1 MALAVST
8 YAEDEP
14 QASIKVMDDNSIRV
28 YIHDAKGEQSVCMT
42 IDQAVAM
49 ALWILKQNFAY
60 PPWWAARIRVL
71 PPRRDGDEGTRAE
84 RP

>member
-14 QASIKVMDDNSIRV
+14 QASIKVLDDNSIGV

-42 IDQAVAM
+42 MDQAVAM
-49 ALWILKQNFAY
+49 ALWILKQNWEV
-60 PPWWAARIRVL
+60 PGWMSARIRVL
-71 PPRRDGDEGTRAE
+71 PPRRERDE
-84 RP
+84 

>member
-14 QASIKVMDDNSIRV
+14 QASVKVMDDNSIRV

-42 IDQAVAM
+42 MDQAVAM

-71 PPRRDGDEGTRAE
+71 PPRRERDE
-84 RP
+84 

>member
-14 QASIKVMDDNSIRV
+14 QASIKMMDDGNL
-28 YIHDAKGEQSVCMT
+28 YT
-42 IDQAVAM
+42 IIYDPVNDSYVKLTMDQAVAM
-49 ALWILKQNFAY
+49 ALWIIKQNFEIK
-60 PPWWAARIRVL
+60 PEHAARIRVL
-71 PPRRDGDEGTRAE
+71 PPRRNGDEGTRAE

>member
-14 QASIKVMDDNSIRV
+14 QASIKVLDDNSIGV

-42 IDQAVAM
+42 MDQAVAM
-49 ALWILKQNFAY
+49 ALWILRQNWEI
-60 PPWWAARIRVL
+60 PGWMSARIRVL
-71 PPRRDGDEGTRAE
+71 PPRRERDE
-84 RP
+84 

>member
-1 MALAVST
+1 MALAVSN

-14 QASIKVMDDNSIRV
+14 QASLKIRDDNTLCV
-28 YIHDAKGEQSVCMT
+28 YIHDAEGEQSVCMT

-49 ALWILKQNFAY
+49 ALWILRQNWEV
-60 PPWWAARIRVL
+60 PGWMSARIRVL
-71 PPRRDGDEGTRAE
+71 PPRRYGDEGTRAE

>member
-8 YAEDEP
+8 YNDDEP

-42 IDQAVAM
+42 MDQAVAM
-49 ALWILKQNFAY
+49 ALWILKQNWEI
-60 PPWWAARIRVL
+60 PRWCSARIRVL
-71 PPRRDGDEGTRAE
+71 PPRRDGDEWTRAE

>member
-8 YAEDEP
+8 YDEDEP
-14 QASIKVMDDNSIRV
+14 QASIKVMDDNSIGV

-49 ALWILKQNFAY
+49 ALWILKQNWEI
-60 PPWWAARIRVL
+60 PWWCSARIRVL
-71 PPRRDGDEGTRAE
+71 PPRRNGDEGTRAE